1 MATVTIAESITAL
14 LVANWTLAAPL
25 AVLDIHFDTG
35 WVDRQWIGQS
45 DASPQVITSGP
56 MSSPNRFFGQRTA
69 ASAAKLHLLSYG
81 RYVINIW
88 VRIMA
93 GDDGDVGE
101 DYAELIRNE
110 VVRIINEECIVLP
123 TGVTYLVPLDQ
134 GRALH
139 WLDRTPRLHRFE
151 ITVQANYQGHGA

>member
-14 LVANWTLAAPL
+14 LSGAAWTLAAPL
-25 AVLDIHFDTG
+25 AAANIHFDTG
-35 WVDRQWIGQS
+35 WVDRQKIGFS
-45 DASPQVITSGP
+45 DPSPQIITSGP

-93 GDDGDVGE
+93 GTDGDAPE
-101 DYAELIRNE
+101 DNMELLRNE
-110 VVRIINEECIVLP
+110 VVRIINENCITTP
-123 TGVTYLVPLDQ
+123 TSVTYLVPLDQ

-139 WLDRTPRLHRFE
+139 ELDRTPRLLRFE
-151 ITVQANYQGHGA
+151 ITVQANYQGQG